1 VVVRIQGED
10 QYRLAVS
17 EQPQLEPLDR
27 ALSDA
32 ISGQDQESYRS
43 ALAALLNF
51 VRAHGAKVAADDLV
65 SSDVV
70 LPSEDMTL
78 EEATALLSEDGNVV
92 DAPASPA

>member
-1 VVVRIQGED
+1 MVVRIQGED

-32 ISGQDQESYRS
+32 ISGQDQDSYRT

-51 VRAHGAKVAADDLV
+51 VRAHGTKVPADDLV
-65 SSDVV
+65 PSDVV